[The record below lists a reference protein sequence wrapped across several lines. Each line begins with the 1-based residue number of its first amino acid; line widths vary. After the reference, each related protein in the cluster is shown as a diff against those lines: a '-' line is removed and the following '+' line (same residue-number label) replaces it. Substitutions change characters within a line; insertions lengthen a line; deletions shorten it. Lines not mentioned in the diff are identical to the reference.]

1 MIQALDRLPDAPSF
15 KVQVIDV
22 DDNPDL
28 VALYDELVPVLV
40 GYKGDSS
47 APVQLCHYFLDQD
60 RVLEFLQGK

>member
-15 KVQVIDV
+15 NVQVIDV
-22 DDNPDL
+22 DEDPDL

-40 GYKGDSS
+40 GYKGDCA

-60 RVLEFLQGK
+60 RVLDFLQGK